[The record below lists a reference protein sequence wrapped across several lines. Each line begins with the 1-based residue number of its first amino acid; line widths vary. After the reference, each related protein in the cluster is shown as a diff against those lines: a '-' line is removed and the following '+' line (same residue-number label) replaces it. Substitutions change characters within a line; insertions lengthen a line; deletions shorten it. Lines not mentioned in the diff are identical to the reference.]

1 MIVLDTHIFVWWIQF
16 DPKLTSYHREVIENE
31 RPNGLG
37 VCTISLIEIARLVSA
52 GRIILPVS
60 IQEWFEITLAQ
71 EGVILISIT
80 PAIAVDAQSLPG
92 QHPAP
97 SAAGLRALKPRL
109 ADQSKSSSWGLRYR
123 QASKFL
129 PWDAC
134 QSQALEPSR

>member
-1 MIVLDTHIFVWWIQF
+1 MIVLDTHIFVWWNQN

-60 IQEWFEITLAQ
+60 IQEWFEIALAQ
-71 EGVILISIT
+71 EGVILMPIT

-92 QHPAP
+92 DFHKDPADRIIV
-97 SAAGLRALKPRL
+97 ATARL
-109 ADQSKSSSWGLRYR
+109 SNCSIVTVDQKILNYSDVN
-123 QASKFL
+123 AI
-129 PWDAC
+129 P
-134 QSQALEPSR
+134 PT

>member
-92 QHPAP
+92 DFHKDPADRIIVATARVSDCP
-97 SAAGLRALKPRL
+97 IVTVDKKILNYYYVNAITPTTS
-109 ADQSKSSSWGLRYR
+109 
-123 QASKFL
+123 
-129 PWDAC
+129 
-134 QSQALEPSR
+134 

>member
-1 MIVLDTHIFVWWIQF
+1 MIVLDTHIFVWWNQN

-31 RPNGLG
+31 RPNGLE

-71 EGVILISIT
+71 EGVILVSIT

-92 QHPAP
+92 EFHKDPADRIIV
-97 SAAGLRALKPRL
+97 ATARL
-109 ADQSKSSSWGLRYR
+109 SNCSIVTVDKKILNYSYVNAIPPTTS
-123 QASKFL
+123 
-129 PWDAC
+129 
-134 QSQALEPSR
+134 